1 MSYAGIH
8 AEYHT
13 YGTNNYVVDAD
24 SRAQGKDTRCL
35 SGLDPNKRSSATRLC
50 PRRGFKREINKV
62 VNKQGGK
69 I

>member
-13 YGTNNYVVDAD
+13 NGTNNYVVDAD
-24 SRAQGKDTRCL
+24 SRKDTRCL